1 MFFERIP
8 DFCKDAANVYR
19 TKQYIVKQDISL
31 ERDGNGDIIVL
42 STDVL
47 YERTPL
53 RDKQYERVF
62 AKRKFINGKRVPSTS
77 YSRRY
82 VK

>member
-8 DFCKDAANVYR
+8 DFCKDAVSVYR

-31 ERDGNGDIIVL
+31 ERDDNGDIIVL
-42 STDVL
+42 SVDVF
-47 YERTPL
+47 YERNFL
-53 RDKQYERVF
+53 RDKQYERIF